1 MTDTT
6 ISFSTNNRPLAL
18 SDLPICRLCG
28 RDSRLYGI
36 EPHPRLALT
45 DLNTYGCDPCGT
57 TEVIIVPR

>member
-6 ISFSTNNRPLAL
+6 ISFNTTPKPLAL
-18 SDLPICRLCG
+18 TELPICRLCG

-36 EPHPRLALT
+36 EPHPRLART

-57 TEVIIVPR
+57 TEVIILPR